1 MKSFIKTLA
10 IALMICLLLPTSVF
24 AQAEQVDV
32 VKDVVD
38 TSKHNYNF
46 TEMQDDLNVLQ
57 QKYSDKLKVSAVGT
71 SVDGR
76 AIYQA
81 ILGNPQAKNAIFIMS
96 TIHGREWM
104 NSWILMEMLE
114 FNLDNW
120 DNIAPNGETYGNVFN
135 DCCIYLLPMVN
146 PDGVEISQNG
156 FNVINNE
163 ELRNSL
169 KTMRG
174 AGNTKRWKANAHGVD
189 LNRNFGTGW
198 NSKVDQT
205 TPGADFYNGPNAW
218 SEPETLAVKSALE
231 QRGFIA
237 ALTYHSAERTL
248 YWDLGQEGQMRER
261 TQALVTHCHNI
272 NGYKYGE
279 ASPLKGLEYN
289 YMNFDKQ
296 IPTVCIET
304 GTVACPLPY
313 SQFKTI
319 WKENHMMMVAL
330 AGCYQ

>member
-1 MKSFIKTLA
+1 MKKYVKLLASFLTLF
-10 IALMICLLLPTSVF
+10 ICLSIPVNAS
-24 AQAEQVDV
+24 AAISDV
-32 VKDVVD
+32 EKDVVN
-38 TSKHNYNF
+38 TSKHNYSF
-46 TEMQDDLNVLQ
+46 AEMQADLNTLS
-57 QKYSDKLKVSAVGT
+57 QKYPDQLKISTVGT

-81 ILGNPQAKNAIFIMS
+81 ILGNPQAKNAIFIIG

-114 FNLDNW
+114 WNLDNW
-120 DNIAPNGETYGNVFN
+120 NNTAPNGETFGNVFN

-156 FNVINNE
+156 FNAINNE

-169 KTMRG
+169 KNMRG
-174 AGNTKRWKANAHGVD
+174 AGNSKRWKANAHGVD
-189 LNRNFGTGW
+189 LNRNFSTGW

-205 TPGADFYNGPNAW
+205 TPGADFYNGSKSE
-218 SEPETLAVKSALE
+218 SEPETLAVMNALN

-237 ALTYHSAERTL
+237 FISYHSAERTL
-248 YWDLGQEGQMRER
+248 YWDLGQQGEMRDR
-261 TQALVTHCHNI
+261 VQALVTHCHNI
-272 NGYKYGE
+272 NGYKFGE

-289 YMNFDKQ
+289 YSTYAKG
-296 IPTVCIET
+296 IPSVIIET
-304 GTVACPLPY
+304 GTVSCPLPY

-319 WKENHMMMVAL
+319 WKENKYMMVAL

>member
-1 MKSFIKTLA
+1 MKKHFKTL
-10 IALMICLLLPTSVF
+10 ILVLTISLMIPLSVS
-24 AQAEQVDV
+24 AQSDV
-32 VKDVVD
+32 IKDVVD
-38 TSKHNYNF
+38 TSKHNYGF
-46 TEMQDDLNVLQ
+46 AEMQDDLNVLQ
-57 QKYSDKLKVSAVGT
+57 QKYPDKLIVSTVGT
-71 SVDGR
+71 SVGGR

-81 ILGNPQAKNAIFIMS
+81 ILGNPQAKNAIFIMG

-114 FNLDNW
+114 FNLDHW
-120 DNIAPNGETYGNVFN
+120 DSTAPNGETYGNVFN

-156 FNVINNE
+156 FNAINNE
-163 ELRNSL
+163 EIRNSL

-218 SEPETLAVKSALE
+218 SEPETLAVKSALD

-296 IPTVCIET
+296 IPTICIET

-319 WKENHMMMVAL
+319 WKENHMMMVTL

>member
-1 MKSFIKTLA
+1 MKQTLKTLVLTLL
-10 IALMICLLLPTSVF
+10 IMALSSVNILAATPELP
-24 AQAEQVDV
+24 
-32 VKDVVD
+32 KNIVD
-38 TSKHNYNF
+38 TSKHNYSF
-46 TEMQDDLNVLQ
+46 AEMQEDLNQLA
-57 QKYSDKLKVSAVGT
+57 QKYPDQLKVSTVGT

-81 ILGNPQAKNAIFIMS
+81 ILGNPQAKNAIFIMG

-120 DNIAPNGETYGNVFN
+120 NNIAPNKETYGNVFN

-156 FNVINNE
+156 LNAINNE
-163 ELRNSL
+163 EVRNALRGM
-169 KTMRG
+169 TG
-174 AGNTKRWKANAHGVD
+174 ANNPKRWKANAHGVD
-189 LNRNFGTGW
+189 LNRNFSTGW
-198 NSKVDQT
+198 NSKVDVT
-205 TPGADFYNGPNAW
+205 VPGADFFNGYKAE
-218 SEPETLAVKSALE
+218 SEPEVLAVKAALE

-237 ALTYHSAERTL
+237 AISYHSAERTL
-248 YWDLGQEGQMRER
+248 YWDLGQTGELRDR
-261 TQALVTHCHNI
+261 AQALVTHCHNI

-279 ASPLKGLEYN
+279 ASPLKGLDYN
-289 YMNFDKQ
+289 YMTFAKN
-296 IPTVCIET
+296 IPSVIIET